1 MKAEKN
7 EMALPG
13 TAAHVVR
20 RLCDTALADE
30 NGAALDKLL
39 ASLPT

>member
-20 RLCDTALADE
+20 ILCDAALGDE

>member
-1 MKAEKN
+1 MKVEKN

-13 TAAHVVR
+13 TAAHIVR
-20 RLCDTALADE
+20 RQCDAALADE

-39 ASLPT
+39 ASLTT